1 VATTRATSPIIARK
15 LGPSRPSM
23 TAGILRAD
31 DPVHCPGSALPWA
44 LACGAVHDLA
54 IVITSLSE
62 GRWLRA
68 LLPTIAER
76 RGEVD
81 LDVVVA
87 DIESDDDTRE
97 VVAEFPFAR
106 AVPVVNR
113 GFAHANNVALLTTDA
128 RYVLFL
134 NPDTEVVDGTFE
146 ALLAA
151 MDSRPEVGLAG
162 VRQLTSDGDVYPT
175 MRRFATP
182 GRIFAEALWS
192 ERLAPSL
199 GQRVL
204 DLDHYERETSCDWTI
219 GSFMLVRREA
229 LESSGYMDER
239 YFFTGEEQDLC
250 LRVRRAGWDIRH
262 VPTMTIVHHVG
273 KRGADPRF
281 EAQTAFAELQY
292 ARKNFAPL
300 RRRAYVAALALNYAL
315 RALPLR
321 GGGGDVA
328 ARRAASRAALRVIL
342 GRDGAPFMEPPD
354 TALPSGTLDRA
365 RGGTPT

>member
-1 VATTRATSPIIARK
+1 
-15 LGPSRPSM
+15 
-23 TAGILRAD
+23 
-31 DPVHCPGSALPWA
+31 
-44 LACGAVHDLA
+44 VHDLA
-54 IVITSLSE
+54 VVITSMSE

-76 RGEVD
+76 RGNAE

-87 DIESDDDTRE
+87 DIESGDDTRE

-106 AVPVVNR
+106 TVPVVNR

-151 MDSRPEVGLAG
+151 MDARPEVGLAG
-162 VRQLTSDGDVYPT
+162 VRQLTSEGDVYPT

-182 GRIFAEALWS
+182 GRQLAEALWS

-204 DLDHYERETSCDWTI
+204 DLDRYESETSCDWTI

-229 LESSGYMDER
+229 LASSGCMDER

-250 LRVRRAGWDIRH
+250 LRIRRAGWDIRH
-262 VPTMTIVHHVG
+262 LPTMTIVHHVG
-273 KRGADPRF
+273 KRGVEPRF
-281 EAQTAFAELQY
+281 LAQAAFAELQY
-292 ARKNFAPL
+292 ARKNFPPL
-300 RRRAYVAALALNYAL
+300 RRRAFVAALALNYAL
-315 RALPLR
+315 RALPVGRR
-321 GGGGDVA
+321 GEFRDGRPEA
-328 ARRAASRAALRVIL
+328 YRAALRVTL
-342 GRDGAPFMEPPD
+342 GREGPPFMEPPE
-354 TALPSGTLDRA
+354 TALPSGTLAGA
-365 RGGTPT
+365 REGTPT